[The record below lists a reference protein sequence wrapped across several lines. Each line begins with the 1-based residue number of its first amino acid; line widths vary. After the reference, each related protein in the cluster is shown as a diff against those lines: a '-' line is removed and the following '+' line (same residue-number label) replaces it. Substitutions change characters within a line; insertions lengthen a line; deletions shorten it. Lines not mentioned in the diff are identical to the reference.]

1 MTLFAQRRTLPAHCL
16 EDEPVLITELEENA
30 ANRPSVQ
37 SFRLATVIGSL
48 EQPRAPAVRAIERQ
62 KHLIVGSRLTE
73 FHPCHIRGLRR
84 MVVAGFVG
92 TPSRASEP
100 ASFSWVAVGTTIAD
114 RPPHGSARALIS
126 ACGSYRG

>member
-62 KHLIVGSRLTE
+62 KHLIVGSNHSISR
-73 FHPCHIRGLRR
+73 CHISGLQDGRYR
-84 MVVAGFVG
+84 VCGHPNEQWFRAGKSQLV
-92 TPSRASEP
+92 
-100 ASFSWVAVGTTIAD
+100 
-114 RPPHGSARALIS
+114 
-126 ACGSYRG
+126 

>member
-37 SFRLATVIGSL
+37 GFRLATVIGSL

-62 KHLIVGSRLTE
+62 KHLIVGSE
-73 FHPCHIRGLRR
+73 
-84 MVVAGFVG
+84 
-92 TPSRASEP
+92 
-100 ASFSWVAVGTTIAD
+100 
-114 RPPHGSARALIS
+114 
-126 ACGSYRG
+126 

>member
-37 SFRLATVIGSL
+37 SFRLATVIGSW

-62 KHLIVGSRLTE
+62 KHLIVGGNQLTFRP
-73 FHPCHIRGLRR
+73 FHISGLRR
-84 MVVAGFVG
+84 WPLQGLCAPQRAVV
-92 TPSRASEP
+92 PSRQVS
-100 ASFSWVAVGTTIAD
+100 VGVI
-114 RPPHGSARALIS
+114 GIFQ
-126 ACGSYRG
+126 